1 MTVSTTTIRR
11 AEEAPEYGPG
21 YYPFET
27 REELV
32 ADLVES
38 YDAGASIRELV
49 ASRGICFGTMQNL
62 LREGGAVMRP
72 RGDTRRPNRD

>member
-1 MTVSTTTIRR
+1 MATCTSQPPT
-11 AEEAPEYGPG
+11 EAPEFGPS

-27 REELV
+27 RAELV

-38 YDAGASIRELV
+38 YHAGASIRELV
-49 ASRGICFGTMQNL
+49 ASRGICFGTVRAL
-62 LREGGAVMRP
+62 LREGNAVMRP